1 MQCAKCQTTVELP
14 ASGAAPTSC
23 PRCGAPLQADSPA
36 PAGRPEPAARNG
48 ATLWIAIFLIL
59 IVGLAAVSVVSTIY
73 AMRMVEERDRAK
85 EDLAQ
90 SSNTID
96 EIVVAVANS
105 DKLKGA
111 TAAEARQAIL
121 QPVADHYAHI
131 IEKYHDDKKMQPAVA
146 SAQLHQAAVQAKL
159 GLPECVKSLSGGL
172 GTINTMLKSDF
183 GEESYPSFRDS
194 VRIAAPM
201 DWITVKGSTPAG
213 QGAALYSNLRAGV
226 TAYRELNKRFPKS
239 VVFRDDLAELLKSS
253 AMLLG
258 FIRRNNEALTNWV
271 EARDVL
277 ETMVRDEPDNADFQE
292 RLTESL
298 VNAARLENSSGETD
312 KAIADYQR
320 AVEVRQ
326 KMAEANPEDKSL
338 EQALTRVQRDLERVE
353 TAAASKK
360 EAPEGEKS
368 ADEASEKVAS
378 EKQPA
383 KDDAP
388 EKQPA
393 KEEAPKEETPKDNA
407 PQE

>member
-1 MQCAKCQTTVELP
+1 MQCAKCQTTIELP

-36 PAGRPEPAARNG
+36 PAGRPEPAARG
-48 ATLWIAIFLIL
+48 GGTLWIAIFLIL

-194 VRIAAPM
+194 VRIAAPT
-201 DWITVKGSTPAG
+201 DWIAVKGSTPTA
-213 QGAALYSNLRAGV
+213 QGAALYASLGAGV

-258 FIRRNNEALTNWV
+258 FIRRNNESLAKWI

-277 ETMVRDEPDNADFQE
+277 ETMVRDEPNNADFQE

-298 VNAARLENSSGETD
+298 VNAARLENSLGQTD

-353 TAAASKK
+353 TAASKK
-360 EAPEGEKS
+360 EAPEGEKP

-383 KDDAP
+383 KDDVP
-388 EKQPA
+388 EEQPA
-393 KEEAPKEETPKDNA
+393 KKETPKQETPKGDA